1 MSRTIQVGDLAL
13 VNGTPFIIREITPSG
28 ILISSDLTSPER
40 SLLISK
46 DGIWQV
52 YGYTVPHTVTFGLKL
67 ESCDDFEKIRLTP
80 EEIRQRRQLIYDRIL
95 PYLLNDPNRAGE
107 MTNQHLML
115 IFQLYDHLWFQGRL
129 GRFFDGTHNLLN
141 LEFGKG
147 TSIGGSCKLLEKGKL
162 CTHTI
167 SISRPVF
174 SKPFTNPVET
184 VNGLQCTNHLSCL
197 QLVFE
202 HELIHL
208 ILNLWCRNQQGH
220 GAEFQNLAKNLFGHT
235 SYKHMI
241 GRGMDVDPEVYLEK
255 VKDYLRPGMIVR
267 VKNDEGISKY
277 QVIQVDRKTLLGV
290 NQENQKR
297 YRVSLLG
304 VLLPDEEDET
314 EEEIL
319 PFDDPYEKAKNYLRP
334 GMIVRTKIENGKE
347 FKVERVDR
355 KNFVG
360 LSIPEGN
367 SYRISLLSVII
378 PEESS
383 PQPVSPPPVSGPSEN
398 LKYTLQPGMVVT
410 VKERGVIT
418 KYRVVTVNRRANAK
432 TFVGIS
438 ERDQKE
444 YRVPF
449 DLVIFTV

>member
-1 MSRTIQVGDLAL
+1 M
-13 VNGTPFIIREITPSG
+13 
-28 ILISSDLTSPER
+28 
-40 SLLISK
+40 
-46 DGIWQV
+46 
-52 YGYTVPHTVTFGLKL
+52 
-67 ESCDDFEKIRLTP
+67 
-80 EEIRQRRQLIYDRIL
+80 L

-107 MTNQHLML
+107 MTDQHLML

-129 GRFFDGTHNLLN
+129 GRFFDGVQNLLN
-141 LEFGKG
+141 VKFGKG
-147 TSIGGSCKLLEKGKL
+147 TSIGGSCKLLKRGKV

-174 SKPFTNPVET
+174 SKPFINPVET

-208 ILNLWCRNQQGH
+208 ILNLWCQDRQGH
-220 GAEFQNLAKNLFGHT
+220 GPDFQNLARNLFGHT
-235 SYKHMI
+235 GYKHMM
-241 GRGMDVDPEVYLEK
+241 GHGMDVDPEVHLEE
-255 VKDYLRPGMIVR
+255 VRAYLRPGMIIR
-267 VKNDEGISKY
+267 AKNDEGISKY
-277 QVIQVDRKTLLGV
+277 QVIQVDRKTFVGV
-290 NQENQKR
+290 KQEDQKR
-297 YRVSLLG
+297 YRVSMLG

-319 PFDDPYEKAKNYLRP
+319 PFDDPYEKAKRYLRP
-334 GMIVRTKIENGKE
+334 GMIVKTKIEGGKE
-347 FKVERVDR
+347 FQVVRVDR
-355 KNFVG
+355 KNFIG
-360 LSIPEGN
+360 LSLPEGK

-378 PEESS
+378 PQEETVSS
-383 PQPVSPPPVSGPSEN
+383 PEPTSPPSEN

-418 KYRVVTVNRRANAK
+418 KYRVVSVNRRANAK

-438 ERDQKE
+438 ETDQKE

-449 DLVIFTV
+449 DLVISTQ